1 MTITAQ
7 ELELLMEEVERED
20 PIDFADLPFND
31 RDLRSVISNH
41 VCDMAAM
48 LENFSEEDRHLTLLA
63 VAAKLVLENF
73 VLHLRLLYKHGEPM
87 SHDVNALLRNLLDK
101 NNPD

>member
-1 MTITAQ
+1 MSITAQ
-7 ELELLMEEVERED
+7 ELEQLMEEVERED

-31 RDLRSVISNH
+31 ANLRSVIANH
-41 VCDMAAM
+41 VCDMAAA

-73 VLHLRLLYKHGEPM
+73 VLHLRLMHKQGEPI
-87 SHDVNALLRNLLDK
+87 SHDVGALLRDMFHK
-101 NNPD
+101 K

>member
-1 MTITAQ
+1 MPITAK

-31 RDLRSVISNH
+31 TDLRSVISNH
-41 VCDMAAM
+41 VCEMAAT
-48 LENFSEEDRHLTLLA
+48 LESFSEEDRQLTLLA

-73 VLHLRLLYKHGEPM
+73 VLHLRLMVKHGEPV
-87 SHDVNALLRNLLDK
+87 SHDVGALLRELFNK
-101 NNPD
+101 KK

>member
-1 MTITAQ
+1 MTITAR

-31 RDLRSVISNH
+31 ADLRSVISNH
-41 VCDMAAM
+41 VCDMAAA
-48 LENFSEEDRHLTLLA
+48 LEKFSEEDRQLTLLA

-73 VLHLRLLYKHGEPM
+73 VLHLRLIIRQGEPVN
-87 SHDVNALLRNLLDK
+87 SDINALLRSMFNK
-101 NNPD
+101 K

>member
-1 MTITAQ
+1 MTITAR

-31 RDLRSVISNH
+31 ADLRSVISNH
-41 VCDMAAM
+41 VCEMAAA
-48 LENFSEEDRHLTLLA
+48 LENFSEEDRQLTLLA

-73 VLHLRLLYKHGEPM
+73 VLHLRLLVKHGEPV
-87 SHDVNALLRNLLDK
+87 SHDVGILLRDMFNK
-101 NNPD
+101 KK

>member
-1 MTITAQ
+1 MSITAQ
-7 ELELLMEEVERED
+7 ELEQLMEEVERED

-31 RDLRSVISNH
+31 KDLRSVISNH
-41 VCDMAAM
+41 VCDMAAA

-73 VLHLRLLYKHGEPM
+73 VLHLRLMYQQGQPISPDIGE
-87 SHDVNALLRNLLDK
+87 LLREMFK
-101 NNPD
+101 KK

>member
-1 MTITAQ
+1 MSITSQ

-31 RDLRSVISNH
+31 KDLRSVISNH
-41 VCDMAAM
+41 VCDMAAA
-48 LENFSEEDRHLTLLA
+48 LDNFSEEDKHLTLLA

-73 VLHLRLLYKHGEPM
+73 VLHLRLMHKQGQPI
-87 SHDVNALLRNLLDK
+87 SPDVGALLREMFHK
-101 NNPD
+101 K

>member
-1 MTITAQ
+1 MSITAE
-7 ELELLMEEVERED
+7 ELEQLMEEVERED

-31 RDLRSVISNH
+31 KELRSVISNH
-41 VCDMAAM
+41 VCDMATA

-73 VLHLRLLYKHGEPM
+73 VLHLRLMYKQGQPV
-87 SHDVNALLRNLLDK
+87 SHDIAALLRDMFHK
-101 NNPD
+101 K